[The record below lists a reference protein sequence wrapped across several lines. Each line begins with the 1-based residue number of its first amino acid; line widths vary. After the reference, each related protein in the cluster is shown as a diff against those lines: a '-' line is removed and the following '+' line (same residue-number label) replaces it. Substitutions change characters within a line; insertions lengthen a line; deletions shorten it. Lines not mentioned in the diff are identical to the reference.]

1 MKITYAPQTG
11 RFLAEAKFHEKDILK
26 ASGFYWDPEKKLWW
40 TKSKDSALKLRRF
53 FDATAVAETAIVE
66 KKKAETFST
75 SAAMVPLNDF
85 RAPSPKGMNFFPY
98 QHAGIQFAL
107 GRTNTLLA
115 DEMGTGKSGQSCGV
129 INCSPDARRI
139 LIICPASLKLNW
151 MKELGM
157 WLTDP
162 AKITALYSNGRHR
175 FAGGMEADR
184 EIFIVN
190 YDIVEKF
197 DLKSNT
203 WDLLIID
210 ECFPAGTKIKT
221 PHGLKNIEDLKIGDT
236 VCNAVGTGTITA
248 TGKQYAKVITL
259 KTDSGEIPVTPHH
272 PFLTDTGW
280 DFAKDLTG
288 KTLKTQGDCLRVLR
302 GDVSKQTV
310 ADQVLR
316 EVLLCEVEDGA
327 TGDFGK
333 ITLTGSPVQDRG
345 EASLYQETGRCYG
358 TSGIQTNDAQ
368 KPNEKPGDEGEGFG
382 RSGWKGTVSS
392 QGQRVGANGAG
403 EADHGFVTGLGMES
417 PRQDEC
423 EKGECGELPDMLQGG
438 LGGCNEE
445 AGRGSKRGESL
456 TIDQEGTGSK
466 EDFEAGGVRVEGIIN
481 HEQAGEGDDSGRV
494 AVYNLSVSGHPSYIL
509 VIGGKEVVVHNCHY
523 LKNGKSKRRREI
535 WGGREQKP
543 GQPAKTWKAI
553 PAKRTIA
560 LTGTPVC
567 NRPSELWTI
576 LRALDPE
583 TWRSDMWQRF
593 HVRYCAAVKTRHGWD
608 ASGADNLDELN
619 KILRSTI
626 MIRRMKTEVLH
637 ELPPKTRK
645 TTLLEA
651 NKEMGILLSK
661 EAALQ
666 AIHEAGG
673 IKNAKPEDV
682 ALVGDW
688 LEVGEEGKLP
698 TVVGTLAKIRRMVGE
713 IKAPDAAK
721 YAKQL
726 MEDGLES
733 LVIFAHHKGVVKILE
748 EQLKEYG
755 VVKIVGETSPDDRQ
769 KAVDGFQAGKAR
781 IFIGS
786 ITAAGVG
793 ITLTRATHTL
803 FAEVDW
809 VPGNLQQ
816 AEDRTHRHGQRGNV
830 VIEYL
835 IYEGSIDT
843 VMVGAVAGKR
853 EVIDE
858 ITK

>member
-11 RFLAEAKFHEKDILK
+11 RFLAEAKYHEKDTLK
-26 ASGFYWDPEKKLWW
+26 ASGFYWDADKKLWW

-53 FDATAVAETAIVE
+53 FDASALAETAVVE
-66 KKKAETFST
+66 QKKAETLST
-75 SAAMVPLNDF
+75 SSAVAPTNGF
-85 RAPSPKGMNFFPY
+85 RAPSPAGMNFFDY
-98 QHAGIQFAL
+98 QHAGIQFML

-115 DEMGTGKSGQSCGV
+115 DQMGTGKSGQSCGV
-129 INCSPDARRI
+129 INCSPNARRI

-151 MKELGM
+151 VRELGM

-162 AKITALYSNGRHR
+162 AKITALYSNGKHR
-175 FAGGMEADR
+175 FAGDMGADR

-190 YDIVEKF
+190 YDIVERF
-197 DLKSNT
+197 DLKSSD

-210 ECFPAGTKIKT
+210 EC
-221 PHGLKNIEDLKIGDT
+221 
-236 VCNAVGTGTITA
+236 
-248 TGKQYAKVITL
+248 
-259 KTDSGEIPVTPHH
+259 
-272 PFLTDTGW
+272 
-280 DFAKDLTG
+280 
-288 KTLKTQGDCLRVLR
+288 
-302 GDVSKQTV
+302 
-310 ADQVLR
+310 
-316 EVLLCEVEDGA
+316 
-327 TGDFGK
+327 
-333 ITLTGSPVQDRG
+333 
-345 EASLYQETGRCYG
+345 
-358 TSGIQTNDAQ
+358 
-368 KPNEKPGDEGEGFG
+368 
-382 RSGWKGTVSS
+382 
-392 QGQRVGANGAG
+392 
-403 EADHGFVTGLGMES
+403 
-417 PRQDEC
+417 
-423 EKGECGELPDMLQGG
+423 
-438 LGGCNEE
+438 
-445 AGRGSKRGESL
+445 
-456 TIDQEGTGSK
+456 
-466 EDFEAGGVRVEGIIN
+466 
-481 HEQAGEGDDSGRV
+481 
-494 AVYNLSVSGHPSYIL
+494 
-509 VIGGKEVVVHNCHY
+509 HY
-523 LKNGKSKRRREI
+523 LKNSKSKRRREI

-543 GQPAKTWKAI
+543 GQPAKIWKAI
-553 PAKRTIA
+553 PAKRTLA

-567 NRPSELWTI
+567 NRPSELWTM

-619 KILRSTI
+619 QILRSTI
-626 MIRRMKTEVLH
+626 MIRRLKEDVLL

-645 TTLLEA
+645 TTLLES
-651 NKEMGILLSK
+651 NKELGILLSK

-673 IKNAKPEDV
+673 VKNAKPEDV
-682 ALVGDW
+682 ELVRDW
-688 LEVGEEGKLP
+688 LEVGEAGKLP

-721 YAKQL
+721 YARQL

-733 LVIFAHHKGVVKILE
+733 LVIFAHHKDVVKILE
-748 EQLKEYG
+748 EELKEYG

-769 KAVDGFQAGKAR
+769 KAVDDFQAGKAR

-803 FAEVDW
+803 FVEVDW

-843 VMVGAVAGKR
+843 VMVDAVAGKR
-853 EVIDE
+853 AVIDE

>member
-11 RFLAEAKFHEKDILK
+11 RFLAEAKYHEKDTLK
-26 ASGFYWDPEKKLWW
+26 ASGFYWDADKKLWW

-53 FDATAVAETAIVE
+53 FDASALAETAVVE
-66 KKKAETFST
+66 QKKAETLST
-75 SAAMVPLNDF
+75 SSAVAPTNDF
-85 RAPSPKGMNFFPY
+85 RAPSPAGMNFFDY
-98 QHAGIQFAL
+98 QHAGIQFML

-115 DEMGTGKSGQSCGV
+115 DQMGTGKSGQSCGV
-129 INCSPDARRI
+129 INCSPNARRI

-151 MKELGM
+151 VRELGM

-162 AKITALYSNGRHR
+162 AKITALYSNGKHR
-175 FAGGMEADR
+175 FAGDMGADR

-190 YDIVEKF
+190 YDIVERF
-197 DLKSNT
+197 DLKSSD

-210 ECFPAGTKIKT
+210 EC
-221 PHGLKNIEDLKIGDT
+221 
-236 VCNAVGTGTITA
+236 
-248 TGKQYAKVITL
+248 
-259 KTDSGEIPVTPHH
+259 
-272 PFLTDTGW
+272 
-280 DFAKDLTG
+280 
-288 KTLKTQGDCLRVLR
+288 
-302 GDVSKQTV
+302 
-310 ADQVLR
+310 
-316 EVLLCEVEDGA
+316 
-327 TGDFGK
+327 
-333 ITLTGSPVQDRG
+333 
-345 EASLYQETGRCYG
+345 
-358 TSGIQTNDAQ
+358 
-368 KPNEKPGDEGEGFG
+368 
-382 RSGWKGTVSS
+382 
-392 QGQRVGANGAG
+392 
-403 EADHGFVTGLGMES
+403 
-417 PRQDEC
+417 
-423 EKGECGELPDMLQGG
+423 
-438 LGGCNEE
+438 
-445 AGRGSKRGESL
+445 
-456 TIDQEGTGSK
+456 
-466 EDFEAGGVRVEGIIN
+466 
-481 HEQAGEGDDSGRV
+481 
-494 AVYNLSVSGHPSYIL
+494 
-509 VIGGKEVVVHNCHY
+509 HY
-523 LKNGKSKRRREI
+523 LKNSKSKRRREI

-543 GQPAKTWKAI
+543 GQPAKIWKAI
-553 PAKRTIA
+553 PAKRTLA

-567 NRPSELWTI
+567 NRPSELWTM

-619 KILRSTI
+619 QILRSTI
-626 MIRRMKTEVLH
+626 MIRRLKEDVLL

-645 TTLLEA
+645 TTLLES
-651 NKEMGILLSK
+651 NKELGILLSK

-673 IKNAKPEDV
+673 VKNAKPEDV
-682 ALVGDW
+682 ELVRDW
-688 LEVGEEGKLP
+688 LEVGEAGKLP

-721 YAKQL
+721 YARQL

-733 LVIFAHHKGVVKILE
+733 LVIFAHHKDVVKILE
-748 EQLKEYG
+748 EELKEYG

-769 KAVDGFQAGKAR
+769 KAVDDFQAGKAR

-803 FAEVDW
+803 FVEVDW

-843 VMVGAVAGKR
+843 VMVDAVAGKR
-853 EVIDE
+853 AVIDE